1 MKIIFFS
8 LLLLVAA
15 GCGVSAQQ
23 SLIQPFIKAWKVTD
37 TSQSARAQVL
47 YDTLHLKKDTA
58 RYEQVIEQL
67 YQYLQEHP
75 DKRLEAR
82 TILYQT
88 LGALEFNYTIDNY
101 IGRMQKAIRLAGEIG
116 DDQLAAEIYSV
127 YAGIGGPENYLLYNL
142 KAVELQRRVGLHHF
156 FFVYTRFF
164 DLSRA
169 LYLNHDYR
177 QSIAY
182 GLECL
187 HTPVTDR
194 DHYDPLVYVFQ
205 LDILGACYKK
215 LGQYDSAVYYYE
227 NLLRHV
233 PGAIPHDVRKQQLWM
248 GIGKGNLGHLLI
260 LQGKYDEALPLVE
273 TYFKSSVDYDDQ
285 LNMAMALN
293 YLGSIYAHKKQ
304 YTQALTAWR
313 QAYYWSRQSG
323 SVDNAVQAAQGIAG
337 IFRLTGPTDSAYHYY
352 ELYHQHKD
360 SLAATLSQLQL
371 SGMKA
376 RIAFD
381 ELQASL
387 GRSQAALQKERSTRN
402 IIIAAIAFIALI
414 ALWLYNRYRLK
425 QKYALQ
431 SIRQQQEVAGQE
443 IKSAREQIAS
453 FTSHLIEK
461 NNLIETLEAQISS
474 LDQQQDP
481 QAIAISLQQYTL
493 LTDTEWEKFKV
504 ELAKAYPDFLTTLRQ
519 QIPQI
524 TPAEERLAT
533 LLFLRLNTYQ
543 IASALGIGKE
553 SVLRSKR
560 RLKQR
565 LQLPEPVTVEEYL
578 FNLLSTN
585 M

>member
-15 GCGVSAQQ
+15 GFGISAQQ

-58 RYEQVIEQL
+58 RYGQVIDQL

-101 IGRMQKAIRLAGEIG
+101 IGGMQKAIRLAGEIG

-127 YAGIGGPENYLLYNL
+127 YAGISGPENYLLYNL
-142 KAVELQRRVGLHHF
+142 KAVELQRRVGLQHF

-215 LGQYDSAVYYYE
+215 LGQYDSAVYYYKD
-227 NLLRHV
+227 LLKHV
-233 PGAIPHDVRKQQLWM
+233 PGAIPHDVNRQQLWM
-248 GIGKGNLGHLLI
+248 GIGKGNLGHILI
-260 LQGKYDEALPLVE
+260 LQGQYDQALPLVE
-273 TYFKSSVDYDDQ
+273 AYLKSSIDYGDQ
-285 LNMAMALN
+285 LNRAMALN
-293 YLGSIYAHKKQ
+293 YLGSIYDHKKQ
-304 YTQALTAWR
+304 HTQALTAWR
-313 QAYYWSRQSG
+313 EAYHWSRQSG
-323 SVDNAVQAAQGIAG
+323 SADNAVQAAQGIAG
-337 IFRLTGPTDSAYHYY
+337 IFRLTGATDSAYHYY

-360 SLAATLSQLQL
+360 SLAATLNQLHL

-387 GRSQAALQKERSTRN
+387 GKSQAALQKERSTRN

-414 ALWLYNRYRLK
+414 TLWLYNRYRLK

-431 SIRQQQEVAGQE
+431 AIRQQQEAAGQE
-443 IKSAREQIAS
+443 IKTAREQIAS

-474 LDQQQDP
+474 LDQQQAP